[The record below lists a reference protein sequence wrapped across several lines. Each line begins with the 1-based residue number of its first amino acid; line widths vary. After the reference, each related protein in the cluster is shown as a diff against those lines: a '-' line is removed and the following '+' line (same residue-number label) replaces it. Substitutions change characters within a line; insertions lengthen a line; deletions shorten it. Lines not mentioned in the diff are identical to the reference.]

1 MLDLNDALP
10 PRPEAERYDLDL
22 IVQRL
27 RETAETWV
35 PRLFPNGRR
44 SGDEWRLANIR
55 GDAPRKMGSCVI
67 ALRGAHAGDWIDF
80 DGNQGGGPISAIEEA
95 TGLKGRALIVEAAE
109 MAGVAPGAPARRAPL
124 TPPPSK
130 RDPALEIAHILSAAQ
145 PIAGSPVARYLAG
158 RGLTVPGGAD
168 LLFHPDLTHWE
179 TKTGY
184 PAMLGR
190 VRDRDGTVIGLHRTY
205 LAIHEGAV
213 TKAPLDKAKK
223 MLGRVAGGAVRLA
236 EIGDGD
242 RLALSEGIE
251 TGLAVMTACPDL
263 PVWATL
269 STSGLEQVDLPPG
282 VRRILILAD
291 NDVSGAGMRAADA
304 AARRLRA
311 QGRDVAIVLPPLE
324 GEDFNDFLLR
334 EGPEAVA
341 RAIAEADSAVDAE
354 TVLQI
359 GRHRPLNYEE
369 PQALPTLRAD
379 EGDLGRAVERVW
391 SLLLE
396 ANRTPW
402 MYRFAGQLTWVVPD
416 DEGRPVATTI
426 TEERLRHML
435 ARLAHWKRLNGKG
448 ELVAAPPPLGVVKS
462 VLATPDPALPVLVG
476 IVNTP
481 VFGRNGK
488 LLTSPGYHPDARLLY
503 APMPGFT
510 VPAIPVR
517 PSAAEIAGARSLLCE
532 DLLGD
537 FPFVGP
543 AELAHVVA
551 LLLLGFLRGMI
562 DGPTPLHLI
571 EKPTPGSG
579 ATLMVDAI
587 ATILTGAGASVMTE
601 GRDDEEWR
609 KRVTAKLRQIPAIV
623 LIDNLRNKL
632 DSAAVAAALTA
643 PFWEDRILG
652 ASEMA
657 RLPIRCLWIATG
669 NNPEFSNE
677 MARRLVRIRLDPH
690 VERPWQRT
698 DFRHP
703 DLMTW
708 VRANRPRLVAAC
720 LTLCQAWIAAG
731 KPRASRT
738 IGSYENWAQIIGG
751 VLEVAGIPGFLGNL
765 DEMMEASDS
774 EGAVWRSFVS
784 AWWDRFGT
792 AEVGTVDL
800 FAIAQTLEPP
810 LPLGTGNDQ
819 SQRVRL
825 GKALPKM
832 RDRIFRCGGLDLRLA
847 SAGKYQG
854 AARWRLQIVLSAEG
868 SGSASAENPVR
879 VADCREGWSDNPHEI
894 KRHEINVLKGAREGR
909 EGRECFPD
917 PYACAHA
924 HAHTIEDPGKP
935 SQPSPPSREAFETT
949 GYGLEGAEPHPHHP
963 DQPSRRTDPLGAD
976 PPDWLREL
984 DP

>member
-1 MLDLNDALP
+1 M
-10 PRPEAERYDLDL
+10 PEH
-22 IVQRL
+22 VQPDDPAGQQPGNL
-27 RETAETWV
+27 REAFLGGHPVGTEWV
-35 PRLFPNGRR
+35 
-44 SGDEWRLANIR
+44 
-55 GDAPRKMGSCVI
+55 
-67 ALRGAHAGDWIDF
+67 
-80 DGNQGGGPISAIEEA
+80 
-95 TGLKGRALIVEAAE
+95 
-109 MAGVAPGAPARRAPL
+109 
-124 TPPPSK
+124 
-130 RDPALEIAHILSAAQ
+130 
-145 PIAGSPVARYLAG
+145 
-158 RGLTVPGGAD
+158 
-168 LLFHPDLTHWE
+168 
-179 TKTGY
+179 
-184 PAMLGR
+184 
-190 VRDRDGTVIGLHRTY
+190 
-205 LAIHEGAV
+205 
-213 TKAPLDKAKK
+213 
-223 MLGRVAGGAVRLA
+223 
-236 EIGDGD
+236 
-242 RLALSEGIE
+242 
-251 TGLAVMTACPDL
+251 
-263 PVWATL
+263 
-269 STSGLEQVDLPPG
+269 
-282 VRRILILAD
+282 
-291 NDVSGAGMRAADA
+291 
-304 AARRLRA
+304 
-311 QGRDVAIVLPPLE
+311 
-324 GEDFNDFLLR
+324 
-334 EGPEAVA
+334 
-341 RAIAEADSAVDAE
+341 
-354 TVLQI
+354 
-359 GRHRPLNYEE
+359 
-369 PQALPTLRAD
+369 
-379 EGDLGRAVERVW
+379 
-391 SLLLE
+391 
-396 ANRTPW
+396 
-402 MYRFAGQLTWVVPD
+402 
-416 DEGRPVATTI
+416 
-426 TEERLRHML
+426 
-435 ARLAHWKRLNGKG
+435 
-448 ELVAAPPPLGVVKS
+448 
-462 VLATPDPALPVLVG
+462 
-476 IVNTP
+476 
-481 VFGRNGK
+481 
-488 LLTSPGYHPDARLLY
+488 
-503 APMPGFT
+503 
-510 VPAIPVR
+510 PVR
-517 PSAAEIAGARSLLCE
+517 PSAEEIAGARNLLCE

-832 RDRIFRCGGLDLRLA
+832 RDRIFRCGDLDLRLA
-847 SAGKYQG
+847 SEGKYQG

-868 SGSASAENPVR
+868 SGSASAENSVR
-879 VADCREGWSDNPHEI
+879 VAYSREGWSDNPHEI

-949 GYGLEGAEPHPHHP
+949 GYGLEGMEPHPHHP